1 MFVAGL
7 FMIRRINIIITIR
20 KSYWFIIT
28 LDGGSQRSYASKRVQ
43 NILSPEIIN
52 KEKIKINTLTTIIL
66 MRKSVT
72 M

>member
-1 MFVAGL
+1 
-7 FMIRRINIIITIR
+7 MIRRINIITIR

-52 KEKIKINTLTTIIL
+52 KEKIKINTLTTTIL